1 MVQHWLTPPPSP
13 SLTHTKIYGGF
24 ADTKEKKRVVRRLS
38 QGGGGAAAT
47 ENANAPMLVLAD
59 GREGVQSYGDKFAGK
74 DTADHFTGG
83 AFVID
88 TTKEGTQSVD
98 RGDMMLADGKVGAV
112 PRYGKGHE
120 GKDTE
125 DSFLEGGARSSFC
138 ERRNNCCCSRI

>member
-1 MVQHWLTPPPSP
+1 MERLNIGAISVQH
-13 SLTHTKIYGGF
+13 
-24 ADTKEKKRVVRRLS
+24 
-38 QGGGGAAAT
+38 
-47 ENANAPMLVLAD
+47 
-59 GREGVQSYGDKFAGK
+59 YGDAFAGK

-88 TTKEGTQSVD
+88 TAKEGTQSVD

-125 DSFLEGGARSSFC
+125 DNMLDHALAQPAEARVFLWFVLVRGGRPA
-138 ERRNNCCCSRI
+138 ERVL